1 MKNEIITGTY
11 QDRDTNKKIKVV
23 AVGDNSVYVEM
34 PEMISKAS
42 FIDRYEKVPVANQVE
57 SKSDKQ
63 IFMGHAASGKFGNI
77 DLDEL
82 EELLKD

>member
-42 FIDRYEKVPVANQVE
+42 FIDRYEKVPVANTVEPRRDEQV
-57 SKSDKQ
+57 
-63 IFMGHAASGKFGNI
+63 FMNHAATGKFGSI

-82 EELLKD
+82 EALLDD